1 LVARLFRELASSL
14 LLAAVLFAGIDSVTA
29 RRVVEGPSM
38 EPNLHRG
45 QALLI
50 SRIGISGFSRLAY
63 ASTHPETP
71 LNDEGWVPPRGAI
84 VTLIHPDDPNTLL
97 VKRVVGLPGEVIS
110 IDRGEVHI
118 NGKALAEPYVVFHDQ
133 RSMSHLEIPPDTIFV
148 MGDNRPASGDSRSF
162 GPVPRMNLL
171 GVVVLRYWPPAEFR
185 VMVEP

>member
-1 LVARLFRELASSL
+1 MARRFRELASSL
-14 LLAAVLFAGIDSVTA
+14 LLAAVLFICIDSVTA

-71 LNDEGWVPPRGAI
+71 LNDEGWVPPRGAV
-84 VTLIHPDDPNTLL
+84 VTLVHPTDPNTLL
-97 VKRVVGLPGEVIS
+97 VKRVVGLPGEEIL
-110 IDRGEVHI
+110 IDRGEI
-118 NGKALAEPYVVFHDQ
+118 YIDGKALAEPYVVFHDQ
-133 RSMSHLEIPPDTIFV
+133 RSMSRLEIPPDTIFV

-162 GPVPRMNLL
+162 GPVPRTNLL
-171 GVVVLRYWPPAEFR
+171 GVVVLRYWPPAEFK
-185 VMVEP
+185 VMVQP